1 MVELDRDVAAV
12 FFVLS
17 EELVGES
24 NGFVTEDEIV
34 ARGIFNLEKVLCSAG
49 AEKPF
54 LSAGVVL
61 EEGVEVGP
69 DVQFD

>member
-1 MVELDRDVAAV
+1 MVELDRNVADVL
-12 FFVLS
+12 FVLF
-17 EELVGES
+17 EKRIGES
-24 NGFVTEDEIV
+24 DAFVAEDEIV
-34 ARGIFNLEKVLCSAG
+34 AGGIFNLKEVLCSAG

-61 EEGVEVGP
+61 EEGVKVGP